1 MGCGCNSFQN
11 KINFGGRKRASSYSR
26 NTKTR
31 SSQSKRN
38 TKKSFSRKRHRK
50 NGQSKKKMRGGSL
63 NLIGTHPV
71 SDLANVTSKI
81 TGYPYVNSSTLFS
94 SPYTAPNSY
103 VV

>member
-1 MGCGCNSFQN
+1 MGCGCNSFKN
-11 KINFGGRKRASSYSR
+11 KINFGGRKKASYAK
-26 NTKTR
+26 NTKKR

-38 TKKSFSRKRHRK
+38 TKKSISRKRHRK
-50 NGQSKKKMRGGSL
+50 NSQSQKKMRGGSL